1 MNNINAIL
9 VSRNFSLY
17 ICAKQKN
24 KKHIFIIKNIKKNQ
38 ATQKFLTQLKINK

>member
-17 ICAKQKN
+17 ICAKIKN
-24 KKHIFIIKNIKKNQ
+24 KKHIFIIKNIKKKSSN
-38 ATQKFLTQLKINK
+38 AKIFNTIENK